1 MVRELQPPKLVPFKE
16 PQKLGIVA
24 ESLKDLPGRLFPQRG
39 VEASRVH
46 ANFDWGGPLWPRYG
60 FHLGKQNRTT
70 ITISPRA
77 RRCVTRAPAS
87 ILGEWLAHS
96 AKPGVPGASA
106 REFGAISAPP
116 VAAPSAKSR

>member
-70 ITISPRA
+70 IADLTA
-77 RRCVTRAPAS
+77 RRP
-87 ILGEWLAHS
+87 LDD
-96 AKPGVPGASA
+96 GAA
-106 REFGAISAPP
+106 RPLY
-116 VAAPSAKSR
+116 